1 MDIDIK
7 APILEKQLISLVRIA
22 LGTQQSDSFSL
33 SSSQWDS
40 LFESS
45 VRQGVGAIVF
55 PAVQRMIDEA
65 GGECEMIGMS
75 EDLYFTWL
83 GLVSD
88 VQLQNRHINDQCVE
102 LIEEFKAL
110 GRKSTILKGQGVAT
124 YYRVRSEESGV
135 MDFSL
140 LRQPGDIDIW
150 VDGGQQSVMDYVN
163 ARTPNREFDR
173 KHTHYNR
180 FDDTTVEVHWSP
192 SFSGNPYVNKKLQ
205 RYYHDATDRQMAH
218 EVLLDG
224 GKTISAPDAEFQCV
238 HLMLHLQGHF
248 LYEGVGLRQLLDLYF
263 VMLSD
268 EAQRAKDQILQRYR
282 EFGLMR
288 MARSVMWVMQEVFG
302 MEDDL
307 LLCEADS
314 RRGKELLREIMEGGN
329 FGKYSGENRVQNESF
344 SLRMARRMKRRVRL
358 MKYDPVGAVCAPW
371 NKMCFFRW
379 KNSVIKKYNL

>member
-1 MDIDIK
+1 M
-7 APILEKQLISLVRIA
+7 EKQLISLVRIA

-124 YYRVRSEESGV
+124 YYRVRSDESGV
-135 MDFSL
+135 MDLSL

-173 KHTHYNR
+173 KHTHYMKY
-180 FDDTTVEVHWSP
+180 DDTSVEVHWTP
-192 SFSGNPYVNKKLQ
+192 SISGNPFVNKKLQ
-205 RYYHDATDRQMAH
+205 RYYKDQSTNQMAH
-218 EVLLDG
+218 EVTMHD
-224 GKTISAPDAEFQCV
+224 GKTILAPDAAFQCV
-238 HLMLHLQGHF
+238 HLMLHIQGHF

>member
-1 MDIDIK
+1 MQDLF
-7 APILEKQLISLVRIA
+7 LEIIRVAIGSQTNLSRLPLANEWDELFEAAKKQSLVGIMFIGLQK
-22 LGTQQSDSFSL
+22 LGAD
-33 SSSQWDS
+33 
-40 LFESS
+40 
-45 VRQGVGAIVF
+45 A
-55 PAVQRMIDEA
+55 DEGFA
-65 GGECEMIGMS
+65 RIGMS

-83 GLVSD
+83 GLVTD
-88 VQLQNRHINDQCVE
+88 IQLQNQQINDQCVE

-180 FDDTTVEVHWSP
+180 FDDTTVEVHWTP
-192 SFSGNPYVNKKLQ
+192 SVSGNPFVNKKLQ
-205 RYYHDATDRQMAH
+205 KFYHDQSISQMAH
-218 EVLLDG
+218 EVTMHD
-224 GKTISAPDAEFQCV
+224 GKTIMAPDAEFQCV

-263 VMLSD
+263 VMLDD
-268 EAQRAKDQILQRYR
+268 EVQKAKDQILQRYR

-288 MARSVMWVMQEVFG
+288 MAHSVMWVMQEVFG
-302 MEDDL
+302 MENDL
-307 LLCEADS
+307 LICEADS

-344 SLRMARRMKRRVRL
+344 SSRMARRMKRRVRL

>member
-1 MDIDIK
+1 M
-7 APILEKQLISLVRIA
+7 KQGLAGLCF
-22 LGTQQSDSFSL
+22 T
-33 SSSQWDS
+33 
-40 LFESS
+40 
-45 VRQGVGAIVF
+45 
-55 PAVQRMIDEA
+55 AVQRLIDEA
-65 GGECEMIGMS
+65 GGDCAQIEMS
-75 EDLYFTWL
+75 EELYFTWL
-83 GLVSD
+83 GMVSD
-88 VQLQNRHINDQCVE
+88 TQLQNQHINDQCME
-102 LIEEFKAL
+102 LIEEFKSI

-124 YYRVRSEESGV
+124 YYRVRSDESGV

-150 VDGGQQSVMDYVN
+150 VDGSQQSVMDYVN

-173 KHTHYNR
+173 KHTHYMKY
-180 FDDTTVEVHWSP
+180 DDTTVEVHWTP
-192 SFSGNPYVNKKLQ
+192 SVSGNPFVDKKLQ
-205 RYYHDATDRQMAH
+205 RFYQNQSTSQMTH
-218 EVLLDG
+218 RVILHN
-224 GKTISAPDAEFQCV
+224 GKTIMAPDAAFQCV
-238 HLMLHLQGHF
+238 HLMLHIQGHF

-263 VMLSD
+263 VMLD
-268 EAQRAKDQILQRYR
+268 EEAQKAKDQISQRYR

-314 RRGKELLREIMEGGN
+314 RGGKELLKEIMEGGN